1 MEMAAMIYLDEKS
14 EIPVYKQIYE
24 RIRQGILKGEIEA
37 DTRLPAIRRLASEL
51 AVSRNTVEGAYQ
63 QLAVEGYIYSVR
75 GSGYFA
81 SKLELMD
88 YPREPEPPAAGPVF
102 AENSGKI
109 RYEFS
114 YGSVNTRYFPF
125 HEWKRCFD
133 DALLRLEND
142 DYLRYPLRPGCEEL
156 RETLASYFNQ
166 SRGLRCVKEQIVIT
180 SCLQQN
186 MEIISGMFPK
196 ETHTLAFEEP
206 GHIRSRLVFEQRG
219 YDIRPAAVRED
230 GVSVDDLYAS
240 GANLVYIT
248 PSHQF
253 PTGVIMPVANRQR
266 ILQWAD
272 DVQGYIIEDDYDS
285 EFRYGTRPIP
295 SLQGMDRSG
304 RVIYIGSFSK
314 SLAPDTRISYIVLP
328 ASLIDRFHE
337 VFRGYPCYV
346 PWLNQLAVS
355 DFIRKGCFT
364 GHINK
369 MRTIFRKHYQA
380 MLKAL
385 DTVFGDRIRVIEH
398 GAGLHMLIQV
408 KETSLSERELMKK
421 AAAAGVQIYNVADYW
436 IDQEKRPRNLFML
449 GFGSLTEGDIEDGIR
464 LLKEAWFGPEP
475 GEDL

>member
-1 MEMAAMIYLDEKS
+1 
-14 EIPVYKQIYE
+14 
-24 RIRQGILKGEIEA
+24 
-37 DTRLPAIRRLASEL
+37 
-51 AVSRNTVEGAYQ
+51 
-63 QLAVEGYIYSVR
+63 
-75 GSGYFA
+75 
-81 SKLELMD
+81 MD

-109 RYEFS
+109 RYDFS

-125 HEWKRCFD
+125 REWKRCFD

-156 RETLASYFNQ
+156 RKTLASYFNQ

-206 GHIRSRLVFEQRG
+206 
-219 YDIRPAAVRED
+219 
-230 GVSVDDLYAS
+230 
-240 GANLVYIT
+240 
-248 PSHQF
+248 
-253 PTGVIMPVANRQR
+253 
-266 ILQWAD
+266 
-272 DVQGYIIEDDYDS
+272 
-285 EFRYGTRPIP
+285 
-295 SLQGMDRSG
+295 
-304 RVIYIGSFSK
+304 
-314 SLAPDTRISYIVLP
+314 
-328 ASLIDRFHE
+328 
-337 VFRGYPCYV
+337 
-346 PWLNQLAVS
+346 
-355 DFIRKGCFT
+355 

-449 GFGSLTEGDIEDGIR
+449 GFGSLTEEDIEKGIR